1 MHKILNVSFDHDL
14 ISSFHDLEQLNC
26 HLQQYTKLSYTNKM
40 SYRDL
45 LSYSGLRRLAPVLTC
60 FMIICFSWDKD
71 RASRH
76 RPSC

>member
-26 HLQQYTKLSYTNKM
+26 HIQQCTKLSYTNKM

-45 LSYSGLRRLAPVLTC
+45 LSYSGLRRQAGPRVDLFHDHSFQLG
-60 FMIICFSWDKD
+60 
-71 RASRH
+71 
-76 RPSC
+76 